1 MNDILDPLNTINRI
15 DTPFFLYTRIQEKIK
30 NKEAN
35 FFSKKTTMAIS
46 ISLMLIVLLNVFAIT
61 QPKDTNETRTSLI
74 EQFQLLPNNTLYQ

>member
-15 DTPFFLYTRIQEKIK
+15 DTPAFLFTRLQEKIK

-35 FFSKKTTMAIS
+35 FFSKKTTIAIS
-46 ISLMLIVLLNVFAIT
+46 ISIMLIVLLNVFAIT
-61 QPKDTNETRTSLI
+61 QLKDTNETKTSLI

>member
-30 NKEAN
+30 NKEVN

-46 ISLMLIVLLNVFAIT
+46 ISLMLVVLLNVFAIT
-61 QPKDTNETRTSLI
+61 QLKDTNETKTSLI

>member
-46 ISLMLIVLLNVFAIT
+46 ISFMLIVLLNVFAIT
-61 QPKDTNETRTSLI
+61 QLKDTNETRTSLI

>member
-30 NKEAN
+30 NKEVN

-46 ISLMLIVLLNVFAIT
+46 ISLMLVVLLNVFAIP
-61 QPKDTNETRTSLI
+61 QLKDTNENRTSLI

>member
-30 NKEAN
+30 NKEVN

-61 QPKDTNETRTSLI
+61 QLKDTNETRTSLI

>member
-61 QPKDTNETRTSLI
+61 QLKDTNETRTSLI

>member
-30 NKEAN
+30 NKEVN

-61 QPKDTNETRTSLI
+61 QLKDTNETKTSLI